1 MTTVDGIETQLEWPA
16 DNLATVMKVS
26 LLVSMTAR

>member
-1 MTTVDGIETQLEWPA
+1 MTAVDGTETQLEWPA

-26 LLVSMTAR
+26 LLVSI